1 MSNPILLGGL
11 VVGGAVAAWR
21 IMRERGRIRQMVDK
35 LKRESVSQ
43 ESEKI
48 VQLERD
54 PDTGVFTP
62 RKKH

>member
-1 MSNPILLGGL
+1 MTNPILIGGL

-21 IMRERGRIRQMVDK
+21 IMRERGRVRQMVDK
-35 LKRESVSQ
+35 LKRDSVTQ

-48 VQLERD
+48 VRLERD
-54 PDTGVFTP
+54 PDTGVFMP